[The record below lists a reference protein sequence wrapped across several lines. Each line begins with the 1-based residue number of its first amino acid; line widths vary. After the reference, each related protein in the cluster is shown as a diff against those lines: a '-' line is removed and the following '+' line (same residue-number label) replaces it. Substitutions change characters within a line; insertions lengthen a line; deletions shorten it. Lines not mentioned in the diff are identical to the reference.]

1 MTIISFQKE
10 NFFLKKSKKEL
21 EIICEVAKES
31 F

>member
-10 NFFLKKSKKEL
+10 NFLKKSKKEL

>member
-1 MTIISFQKE
+1 MTIVSFQKE
-10 NFFLKKSKKEL
+10 NFKKRKKEL